1 MHGAGI
7 WDVAYLVGQGLTP
20 KERDG
25 RERELVERYVD
36 ALPAEGITDYTVD
49 RGGSSGSPLQ
59 SS

>member
-36 ALPAEGITDYTVD
+36 ALHAEGITDYAVD